1 MNCSCTLCA
10 DRAESSPSP
19 VLENIIQALQ
29 RDDFD
34 LQHEAALALEQACL
48 SADCKR
54 MLLTVP
60 QYAAQLVTLGMVFEH
75 LLRAPGSGEAPISVV
90 RVIGALTA
98 AAGEIGHSSQAE
110 LVNLWVEV
118 GITEALDDVQVRPLL
133 CRSGRWILL
142 LMCVRY
148 VACSIRRAVQRR
160 GETGAALEKSP
171 PRWSLNCTLF
181 LTVRIWNTTTATGQ
195 RLRWDSS
202 IRSLVGAERRWRWDS
217 TLLLPP

>member
-1 MNCSCTLCA
+1 MIGPYTPLLIYTVCV

-19 VLENIIQALQ
+19 VLENIVQALQ

-60 QYAAQLVTLGMVFEH
+60 QYAAQLVTLGRVFEH
-75 LLRAPGSGEAPISVV
+75 LLRAPGSGEAPISVM

-98 AAGEIGHSSQAE
+98 AAAEIGHSSQAE

-118 GITEALDDVQVRPLL
+118 GITEALDDVQVRPFL
-133 CRSGRWILL
+133 CRSGVGFSCLCVCGMWRAVYGGRCNAGARRVQRW
-142 LMCVRY
+142 R
-148 VACSIRRAVQRR
+148 SRRRAGR
-160 GETGAALEKSP
+160 S
-171 PRWSLNCTLF
+171 
-181 LTVRIWNTTTATGQ
+181 TVR
-195 RLRWDSS
+195 S
-202 IRSLVGAERRWRWDS
+202 
-217 TLLLPP
+217 P